1 MASNIIPDTIDEEF
15 PVAGEDNDSQGFRDN
30 FNIIKNNFTFAKSEI
45 EDLQDNT
52 AKTNDNNVF
61 FENTLSRYTSLQ
73 QTHTHSDNL
82 NGISVDSDL
91 NFQSAHYFTI
101 TAQGNITLTLTG
113 WPTNDEYAEMYI
125 QIYGGGAAR
134 TITFAGEYS
143 TGLSST
149 MYVDST
155 FGGAASLT
163 TSIVT
168 TESVLVKAFTY
179 NNGINVFLSKVGDF
193 EAV

>member
-30 FNIIKNNFTFAKSEI
+30 FNIIKNNFTFAKTEI

-52 AKTNDNNVF
+52 AKTNADNVF

-73 QTHTHSDNL
+73 QTHTHSDSL
-82 NGISVDSDL
+82 SGISVDAEL

-101 TAQGNITLTLTG
+101 TAQANIELTLAG

-134 TITFAGEYS
+134 TVTFASEYS
-143 TGLSST
+143 TGLTSQ

-155 FGGAASLT
+155 FGGAASIT

-168 TESVLVKAFTY
+168 TESIVVKAFTY
-179 NNGINVFLSKVGDF
+179 NNGVDVFLSKVGDF